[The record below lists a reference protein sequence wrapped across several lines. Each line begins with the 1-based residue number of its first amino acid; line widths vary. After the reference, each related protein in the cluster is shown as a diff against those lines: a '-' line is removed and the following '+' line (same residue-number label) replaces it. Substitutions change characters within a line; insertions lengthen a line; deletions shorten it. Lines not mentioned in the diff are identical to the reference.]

1 MKNFQENIDKLVS
14 KILNEEIESRV
25 KHISE
30 TKGQW
35 EEIEMDEELS
45 GNQSKIDV
53 AKPKGKI
60 TAADFKKLRKDRTEQ
75 IVIDDTLIGKTTD
88 KENNFKK
95 LRKDR
100 TEQIVIDDVLG
111 GKTTDKESNFKKLR
125 KDRNEEKDMVVIDV
139 LGGKTKNR
147 EIDEYYHYSDEDIED
162 FESKGKITAA
172 DFKKLRD
179 AKAHKKEV
187 EEYYHYSDE
196 DIEDAE
202 ELSQDEPTY
211 VGKGLAD
218 NKIKNKIAN
227 KMFGSFDDEHG
238 WFDQSD
244 REHSGDFD
252 FDYDE
257 EEFEDF
263 PSLMAKHGKN
273 QRWFGPND
281 GEKFF
286 NRYKDKFG
294 GKPFRVRIAKGLE
307 EAETEEG
314 NAFTGALAKA
324 KESGKKSFEV
334 DGKEYNVNESEDKW
348 IQKTDMKKGALHKAL
363 GIPEGQKIPKSKL
376 NSIKKDLMSKA
387 KGDKKLS
394 TTDSKLLKQVNMAL
408 TLGSLKENKN
418 TLSLT
423 ENELIDMIENIVKEQ
438 IVKDKSEK
446 NNFSVKEPQG
456 LKKTMK
462 AQSESKKEGDDYAKE
477 VVKKMKDYMK
487 DMYMGG
493 GSYNENPDDF
503 PQSNYQM
510 EKDHKEM
517 KYNPSDAVEEYIEA
531 FSYPGMTNL
540 VYDEIKP
547 DDKKIEKY
555 IKGDS
560 TTGNAIKG
568 KDGKALGNVSKR
580 SEKVGDRFKKNYDDN
595 LYGAEQMN
603 ASYKRQSQPVDVAG
617 DNRETGSLKS
627 KKSSTTK
634 SEKIFNQLESVES
647 KTTKIINE
655 DLQKMKNLISYNRKT
670 Q

>member
-1 MKNFQENIDKLVS
+1 MKDFQQNIDKLVS

-25 KHISE
+25 KHITE

-35 EEIEMDEELS
+35 EEIDMEEELH

-53 AKPKGKI
+53 AEPKGKI
-60 TAADFKKLRKDRTEQ
+60 TAADFKKLRKD
-75 IVIDDTLIGKTTD
+75 K
-88 KENNFKK
+88 
-95 LRKDR
+95 

-111 GKTTDKESNFKKLR
+111 GKTKNKE
-125 KDRNEEKDMVVIDV
+125 I
-139 LGGKTKNR
+139 
-147 EIDEYYHYSDEDIED
+147 
-162 FESKGKITAA
+162 
-172 DFKKLRD
+172 
-179 AKAHKKEV
+179 

-196 DIEDAE
+196 DIENAE

-218 NKIKNKIAN
+218 NKIKNKIEN

-244 REHSGDFD
+244 KEHSGEFD

-263 PSLMAKHGKN
+263 PSFMEKHGKN
-273 QRWFGPND
+273 QRWFHPTQGHKMFD
-281 GEKFF
+281 
-286 NRYKDKFG
+286 RYQQEFG

-324 KESGKKSFEV
+324 KESGKDSFEV
-334 DGKEYNVNESEDKW
+334 DGKEYHVNEGKDKW
-348 IQKTDMKKGALHKAL
+348 IQDTGMKKGALHKKL
-363 GIPEGQKIPKSKL
+363 GIPEGEKIPKSKL
-376 NSIKKDLMSKA
+376 NSIKKDLMAKA

-394 TTDSKLLKQVNMAL
+394 ADDSKLLKQVNMAL
-408 TLGSLKENKN
+408 TLSGLKESKN
-418 TLSLT
+418 TLALT

-438 IVKDKSEK
+438 IVKDPAEK
-446 NNFSVKEPQG
+446 NNFSVNKPQG
-456 LKKTMK
+456 LKKTEK
-462 AQSESKKEGDDYAKE
+462 AQGESKKENDDYTKN

-493 GSYNENPDDF
+493 GSYDENPDDF

-560 TTGNAIKG
+560 TTGNAVKG

-603 ASYKRQSQPVDVAG
+603 ASYKRQPQPVDVAG
-617 DNRETGSLKS
+617 EGKEKGSLKT
-627 KKSSTTK
+627 KKGSTEK
-634 SEKIFNQLESVES
+634 SQKIFNQLESVES